1 MTFIRRH
8 RLLTFFA
15 AVVLAFAI
23 FIGSFGIYLAGEAG
37 QLPWQEDPTPISNSI
52 TPFAD
57 IPGFTVPTATA
68 VPATQPTTESTT
80 EPTNDEEPTDD
91 NEQLPGY

>member
-15 AVVLAFAI
+15 AILLAFAI
-23 FIGSFGIYLAGEAG
+23 FVGSFGIYLAGEAG
-37 QLPWQEDPTPISNSI
+37 QLPWQEDPTRIPI

-57 IPGFTVPTATA
+57 IPGFTVPTAVPTTQ
-68 VPATQPTTESTT
+68 PATEPTT
-80 EPTNDEEPTDD
+80 EPTDDEEPTDD